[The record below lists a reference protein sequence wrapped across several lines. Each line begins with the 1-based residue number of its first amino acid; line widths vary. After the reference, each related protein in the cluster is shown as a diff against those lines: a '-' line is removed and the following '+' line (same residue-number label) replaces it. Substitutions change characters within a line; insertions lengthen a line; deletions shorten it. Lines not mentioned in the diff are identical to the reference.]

1 MQDIPSSSLWALL
14 QLSRQMEV
22 KDHNS
27 RGVTQ
32 CNIEYDGEVGLF
44 TVLASF
50 TVL

>member
-1 MQDIPSSSLWALL
+1 MQVIPSSSLWALL

-32 CNIEYDGEVGLF
+32 CNIEYGEVGLF